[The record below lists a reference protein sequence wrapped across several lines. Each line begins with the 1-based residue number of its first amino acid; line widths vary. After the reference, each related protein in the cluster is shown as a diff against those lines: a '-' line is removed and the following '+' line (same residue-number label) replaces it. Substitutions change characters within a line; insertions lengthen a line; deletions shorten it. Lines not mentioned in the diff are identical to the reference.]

1 MQYYLPQIETGLI
14 IFPFIAILITIPYI
28 IGQYRKYGAVV
39 MVRTLIIYSFIFY
52 ILCSYLLIILPLPPL
67 NEVEQMVNI
76 KPQLIPFSFV
86 SNFIIKSEII
96 WNDPSTYL
104 PALKSSSFLNV
115 LFNIILFMPFGI
127 YLRYYFKRSWS
138 QVLLWAF
145 ILSLFFELSQLTG
158 LYGLYPKAYRIFDVD
173 DLITNTFGAL
183 FGCLVTP
190 IFSLFMPS
198 RDKID
203 DLSYQ
208 KGLIVSYTRRFFA
221 LMIDWS
227 IIIVL
232 VLTLDIFFNLS
243 YLLPTNKYLIVYVF
257 MVLITFV
264 LIPSITKGY
273 TLGKYIVRIRLS
285 DHEGSTLKPFQY
297 LFRYGLLYFVIIPSP
312 ASMFYLLSRLVEDHT
327 LINTLLVLIILA
339 LSLFTIYL
347 LIDSFTRL
355 IRKEKILLYEVLTK
369 TKNTSDAMTHD
380 EL

>member
-1 MQYYLPQIETGLI
+1 
-14 IFPFIAILITIPYI
+14 
-28 IGQYRKYGAVV
+28 
-39 MVRTLIIYSFIFY
+39 
-52 ILCSYLLIILPLPPL
+52 
-67 NEVEQMVNI
+67 
-76 KPQLIPFSFV
+76 
-86 SNFIIKSEII
+86 
-96 WNDPSTYL
+96 
-104 PALKSSSFLNV
+104 
-115 LFNIILFMPFGI
+115 MPFGI

-264 LIPSITKGY
+264 LIPMITKGY
-273 TLGKYIVRIRLS
+273 TLGKYFVKIRLS
-285 DHEGSTLKPFQY
+285 DLEGSTLRPFQY
-297 LFRYGLLYFVIIPSP
+297 LFRYGLMYFVIIPSP

-327 LINTLLVLIILA
+327 LINTLLVLIILT

-355 IRKEKILLYEVLTK
+355 VRKEKLLLYEVLTK
-369 TKNTSDAMTHD
+369 TKNASDAMTHD